1 MRPQRSG
8 SMTVAGEGKGTS
20 EASPPGLLI
29 TIVEDNPLIRQL
41 MAEEIEDEGHR
52 VSSFSSAEEFLPV
65 AAKLNSDLV
74 LLDLMLPGMDGL
86 ACLRELRQL
95 PTQTPHRV
103 VVVTAL
109 NDTAA
114 REQALSLGA
123 LDYILKP
130 DLFERLPQLL
140 AALKTDCG
148 DC

>member
-8 SMTVAGEGKGTS
+8 SMTAVGEGKVTS

-65 AAKLNSDLV
+65 AMKLKSDLV

-140 AALKTDCG
+140 AALKTDRG

>member
-8 SMTVAGEGKGTS
+8 SMTAAGEGTLTP
-20 EASPPGLLI
+20 ETSPPGLLI

-41 MAEEIEDEGHR
+41 MAEEIKDEGHR

-65 AAKLNSDLV
+65 AAKLKSDLV

-148 DC
+148 AC

>member
-65 AAKLNSDLV
+65 AAKLKSDLV

-86 ACLRELRQL
+86 ACLRELQRL
-95 PTQTPHRV
+95 PSETPHRV
-103 VVVTAL
+103 VIVTAL
-109 NDTAA
+109 NDTEA
-114 REQALSLGA
+114 RQQALSLGA
-123 LDYILKP
+123 EDYILKP

-148 DC
+148 AC

>member
-8 SMTVAGEGKGTS
+8 SMTAVGEGKVTS

-41 MAEEIEDEGHR
+41 MAEEIEDEGHS

-65 AAKLNSDLV
+65 AAKLKSDLV

-86 ACLRELRQL
+86 ACLRELRRL
-95 PTQTPHRV
+95 PSETPHRV
-103 VVVTAL
+103 VIVTAL
-109 NDTAA
+109 NDTEA
-114 REQALSLGA
+114 RQQALSLGA
-123 LDYILKP
+123 EDYILKP

-148 DC
+148 AC

>member
-8 SMTVAGEGKGTS
+8 SMTAVGEGKVTS

-65 AAKLNSDLV
+65 AAKLKSDLV

-86 ACLRELRQL
+86 ACLRELRRL
-95 PTQTPHRV
+95 PSETPHRV
-103 VVVTAL
+103 VIVTAL
-109 NDTAA
+109 NDTEA
-114 REQALSLGA
+114 RQQALSLGA
-123 LDYILKP
+123 EDYILKP

-148 DC
+148 AC

>member
-8 SMTVAGEGKGTS
+8 SMTAVGEGKVTS

-65 AAKLNSDLV
+65 ATQLKSDLV

-86 ACLRELRQL
+86 ACLRELRRL
-95 PTQTPHRV
+95 PSETPHRV
-103 VVVTAL
+103 VIVTAL
-109 NDTAA
+109 NDTEA
-114 REQALSLGA
+114 RQQALSLGA
-123 LDYILKP
+123 EDYILKP

-148 DC
+148 AC

>member
-1 MRPQRSG
+1 MRPQPGG

-52 VSSFSSAEEFLPV
+52 VSRFSSAEEFLPV
-65 AAKLNSDLV
+65 AAKLKSDLV

-86 ACLRELRQL
+86 ACLRELQQL

-103 VVVTAL
+103 VIVTAL
-109 NDTAA
+109 NDSAA
-114 REQALSLGA
+114 RSQALSLGA

>member
-1 MRPQRSG
+1 MRLQRSV
-8 SMTVAGEGKGTS
+8 SMTAVGEGKVTS

-65 AAKLNSDLV
+65 AAKLKSDLV

-86 ACLRELRQL
+86 ACLRELRRL
-95 PTQTPHRV
+95 PSETPHRV
-103 VVVTAL
+103 VIVTAL
-109 NDTAA
+109 NDTEA
-114 REQALSLGA
+114 RQQALSLGA
-123 LDYILKP
+123 EDYILKP

-148 DC
+148 AC

>member
-8 SMTVAGEGKGTS
+8 SMTAVGEGKVTS

-41 MAEEIEDEGHR
+41 MEEEIEDEGHR

-65 AAKLNSDLV
+65 AAKLKSDLV

-86 ACLRELRQL
+86 ACLRELRRL
-95 PTQTPHRV
+95 PSETPHRV
-103 VVVTAL
+103 VIVTAL
-109 NDTAA
+109 NDTEA
-114 REQALSLGA
+114 RQQALSLGA
-123 LDYILKP
+123 EDYILKP

-148 DC
+148 AC

>member
-8 SMTVAGEGKGTS
+8 SMTAVGEGKVTS

-29 TIVEDNPLIRQL
+29 TVVEDNPLIRQL

-65 AAKLNSDLV
+65 AAKLKSDLV

-86 ACLRELRQL
+86 ACLRELRRL
-95 PTQTPHRV
+95 PSETPHRV
-103 VVVTAL
+103 VIVTAL
-109 NDTAA
+109 NDTEA
-114 REQALSLGA
+114 RQQALSLGA
-123 LDYILKP
+123 EDYILKP

-148 DC
+148 AC

>member
-52 VSSFSSAEEFLPV
+52 VRSFSSAEDFLAV
-65 AAKLNSDLV
+65 ALNLRTDLI

-86 ACLRELRQL
+86 ACLRELQRT
-95 PTQTPHRV
+95 PSQTSHRV

-109 NDTAA
+109 NDPAT
-114 REQALSLGA
+114 RPQVLNLGA
-123 LDYILKP
+123 EDYILKP
-130 DLFERLPQLL
+130 ALFERLPQLL
-140 AALKTDCG
+140 GALKTD
-148 DC
+148 